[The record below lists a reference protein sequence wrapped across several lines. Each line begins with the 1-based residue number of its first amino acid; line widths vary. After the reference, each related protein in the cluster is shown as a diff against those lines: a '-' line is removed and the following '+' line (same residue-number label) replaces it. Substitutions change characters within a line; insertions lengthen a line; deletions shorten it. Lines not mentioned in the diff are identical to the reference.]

1 MSYGTEPPPT
11 STTSLDEGHATLYS
25 VVLQAPSFA
34 EGRSMLFALLASAA
48 LLRCDP
54 LPAKNATEPNVRMER
69 LRSSRPLEGP
79 ASQRAPKL
87 SVLLAAPARNVSFPP
102 APMGNVVSGEL
113 RRGTGVQATRTQAR
127 NGSSKDAAI
136 RATPTDSA
144 DPQSKNHLR
153 TTPIGH
159 KILPSTAYETRDA
172 TSTCIRPA
180 KASSTQ
186 QQKLARRPT
195 MANVRDFLTTM
206 LGRPCGT
213 ARRVIRR
220 AANCGNLQHATA
232 SGDGRTPES
241 GRGSRSARTPWAHR
255 RSGRSTRTSRCG

>member
-1 MSYGTEPPPT
+1 MAGRKRLTKKLLD
-11 STTSLDEGHATLYS
+11 TT
-25 VVLQAPSFA
+25 Q
-34 EGRSMLFALLASAA
+34 GRSMLFALLASAA

-113 RRGTGVQATRTQAR
+113 RRGTRVQATGTHAR
-127 NGSSKDAAI
+127 DGSSKDASI
-136 RATPTDSA
+136 RATPIDSA

-172 TSTCIRPA
+172 TSTRMRPA
-180 KASSTQ
+180 EASSTQ
-186 QQKLARRPT
+186 QPPPAAAEARSSPLGARPT
-195 MANVRDFLTTM
+195 MANVRGFLTTM
-206 LGRPCGT
+206 LHRPCG
-213 ARRVIRR
+213 
-220 AANCGNLQHATA
+220 
-232 SGDGRTPES
+232 
-241 GRGSRSARTPWAHR
+241 SRLLVH
-255 RSGRSTRTSRCG
+255 